1 MCGAT
6 PLHPLCAWVASWR
19 GGFTFIK
26 INLTEKCAFICKMD
40 VFSLH
45 CVSGKEGFL
54 GAEITALFIMY
65 KTDDTHEQM
74 KLSNELN
81 PQAVRLAIQ

>member
-1 MCGAT
+1 
-6 PLHPLCAWVASWR
+6 
-19 GGFTFIK
+19 
-26 INLTEKCAFICKMD
+26 MD